1 MSAYYT
7 IELEERGELDRHW
20 SPEGAKIFR
29 QAGETTGFDTSLLF
43 LFLHGVVSACW
54 GAALCVFALV
64 QVPIAWTISQ
74 AGINNPAFTN
84 TLVAFVATISTLHIT
99 YVLQRVVEEYS
110 KYLLLSGF
118 TLDQL
123 TWLQGVKDMSLFTRF
138 PAREGGGC
146 FQSWPKKRLLWL
158 VIDAGFAVHA
168 SSLVSI
174 LQPREYTFSNQKN
187 TLSTY
192 FSQISPDIFFKH
204 VYFNNPIPCGN
215 SLGNMTLGVDPFLND
230 TQQQFIDTLSFE
242 IGIQLANYGGEERLS
257 YPNGLIPLTSV
268 Q

>member
-7 IELEERGELDRHW
+7 IELEERSELDRHW
-20 SPEGAKIFR
+20 SPEGAKILR

-84 TLVAFVATISTLHIT
+84 TLVAFVATLSTLHIT

-123 TWLQGVKDMSLFTRF
+123 TWLQGVKDMSMFTRF
-138 PAREGGGC
+138 PAREGGGW
-146 FQSWPKKRLLWL
+146 FQSWPKKRLFWL

-174 LQPREYTFSNQKN
+174 LQPREYTCQIKRILFA
-187 TLSTY
+187 Y
-192 FSQISPDIFFKH
+192 FSRH
-204 VYFNNPIPCGN
+204 
-215 SLGNMTLGVDPFLND
+215 FLQ
-230 TQQQFIDTLSFE
+230 TRILQ
-242 IGIQLANYGGEERLS
+242 
-257 YPNGLIPLTSV
+257 
-268 Q
+268 